1 MNAISIPT
9 EKTRVTTALG
19 DQVITLY
26 GSPKIGKSTFAS
38 QFPDALFLATEP
50 GLNHLEVYQVPIK
63 DWPEFQQVCA
73 VVAKDPRQVK
83 TLVIDTVDILY
94 DHVKA
99 HVCGLNNIQHPSDMS
114 YGKGFSMVNGEFRR
128 VLAKLGTLRTKGGG
142 KMGLVIISH
151 AKEIE
156 VDTRTGK
163 QLRWAPTLP
172 ASARNI
178 VEGMSDL
185 LLFADVEA
193 DGSRVIRTKPSPGWV
208 AGDRTGR
215 LPETMPLDHAALA
228 SAFSGDIKK
237 GNGES
242 K

>member
-1 MNAISIPT
+1 MSSVAIPT
-9 EKTRVTTALG
+9 ERTKVTTTLG

-26 GSPKIGKSTFAS
+26 GTPKIGKSTFAS
-38 QFPDALFLATEP
+38 QFPNALFAATEP

-63 DWPEFQQVCA
+63 DWTEFTQVCA
-73 VVAKDPRQVK
+73 ILGKDPQQVE

-94 DHVKA
+94 EHVKA
-99 HVCGLNNIQHPSDMS
+99 HVCGLAGIQHPSDLS

-128 VLAKLGTLRTKGGG
+128 VLAKLGTLRTKDGG
-142 KMGLVIISH
+142 KMGLVIVSH

-172 ASARNI
+172 PSARNI
-178 VEGMSDL
+178 IEGMSDL
-185 LLFADVEA
+185 LLFADVES
-193 DGSRVIRTKPSPGWV
+193 DGSRVLRTKPSPKWV

-215 LPETMPLDHAALA
+215 LPETMPLSYDAL
-228 SAFSGDIKK
+228 SSSFG
-237 GNGES
+237 GPTNGER